1 MTSRDLPPNWPQAV
15 WVPGTPDWEA
25 SATRWLLEQVPPEYR
40 RYDVLRRY
48 PVLLARF
55 AGDHTNASLEAARTG
70 WRSLR
75 VALGDLLPA
84 EALDAAMDA
93 YEREGSR
100 LAAMVGSIEVV
111 SAALRGLAIDLA
123 KICEDLLLMSSG
135 PRTGFAEIRL
145 PAKQPGSSIMPGK
158 VNPVMV
164 ENLAMIAYH
173 VVGNDTAVAWAAS
186 RGQLELNVMMPL
198 IAHEVLEA
206 GQVLTSGCRQFAREC
221 VAGIEADVEHC
232 AELLEQSSAMAT
244 PLAPYIGYALAAS
257 IAKEAV
263 ASGRTIRELVLE
275 KGIFDQEA
283 LDVILDPF
291 ELTEPGVAGGF
302 RYEPKMPEGYE
313 RPTGPVGAG
322 G

>member
-1 MTSRDLPPNWPQAV
+1 LVVGGATYEDAYRRESGIWRIAYRRVVRPFDLAPSAPSEGLSTSTTWAGHNHLMSDRDLPPNWPQAV

-111 SAALRGLAIDLA
+111 SAALRGQRWV
-123 KICEDLLLMSSG
+123 
-135 PRTGFAEIRL
+135 PRL
-145 PAKQPGSSIMPGK
+145 
-158 VNPVMV
+158 
-164 ENLAMIAYH
+164 
-173 VVGNDTAVAWAAS
+173 
-186 RGQLELNVMMPL
+186 
-198 IAHEVLEA
+198 
-206 GQVLTSGCRQFAREC
+206 
-221 VAGIEADVEHC
+221 
-232 AELLEQSSAMAT
+232 
-244 PLAPYIGYALAAS
+244 
-257 IAKEAV
+257 
-263 ASGRTIRELVLE
+263 
-275 KGIFDQEA
+275 
-283 LDVILDPF
+283 
-291 ELTEPGVAGGF
+291 
-302 RYEPKMPEGYE
+302 
-313 RPTGPVGAG
+313 
-322 G
+322 